1 MTLLAPASSC
11 LAHALSRSSTP
22 AEASG
27 PVVGAPVR
35 AWSALSC
42 RAGLFLGPPCHG
54 RTGPAC
60 HPRLGWCRARL
71 STANSPRQTRRV
83 CPSPQTGSAS
93 TEILLLP
100 MPAVQFCFQGSMKHR
115 IRGGLTGGEDGLH
128 HAGTLQE
135 DFSYAGSLPH
145 TVGRSGSRRLH
156 GECFRTCGQALC
168 LPCDGILAYPPE
180 NHKSNDTAAKPQG
193 SSRHRES
200 EQGAVQSTGPCSLP
214 AGLGFGK
221 EECRSVPQ
229 AGSSSSGSSSA
240 DDVLCQAGL
249 RSLLFSFLVPC
260 SSSSS
265 RYWTGPLPTFFSTG
279 GIAPPLL
286 CRQNNG
292 LDSELAHPAVAEVE
306 RGMED
311 LAGLELE
318 ASHLRLDGVEGH
330 ALFNGD
336 SELFDAFLA
345 EDDSGS

>member
-1 MTLLAPASSC
+1 MPGRPLSGTALPRPDGARLPPPAGLVPSASLDRKQSASNPPCLSKSPDRLRLDGDPSTPDASSSI
-11 LAHALSRSSTP
+11 LFPREH
-22 AEASG
+22 EASNPG
-27 PVVGAPVR
+27 WTDR
-35 AWSALSC
+35 RRRRS
-42 RAGLFLGPPCHG
+42 PPRRH
-54 RTGPAC
+54 A
-60 HPRLGWCRARL
+60 
-71 STANSPRQTRRV
+71 TRR
-83 CPSPQTGSAS
+83 
-93 TEILLLP
+93 LLL
-100 MPAVQFCFQGSMKHR
+100 CRTS
-115 IRGGLTGGEDGLH
+115 
-128 HAGTLQE
+128 
-135 DFSYAGSLPH
+135 PH

-318 ASHLRLDGVEGH
+318 ASHLRLDGVEGQ